1 MSSSNSSKAEP
12 DTGSLQQVVAQA
24 KDHLQGDRVS
34 IGELLDSVQN
44 RGYGPLLLIPSLISI
59 SPFGGI
65 PGVSIVTGTVI
76 SLISIQMLL
85 WSGHPWIPQKLEEF
99 TIERSR
105 FESGLKK
112 SKPWIKWI
120 DRWLTQRWTVLT
132 TGPMHYV
139 LAVLMILLSLSYY
152 PLALIPLGV
161 FLPGV
166 ANTLFA
172 LGITARD
179 GLLIV
184 FGLIVTAGAA
194 YSLMVFWPW

>member
-1 MSSSNSSKAEP
+1 MSSPNSPKAEP

-59 SPFGGI
+59 SPLGGI

-76 SLISIQMLL
+76 TLISIQMLL

-112 SKPWIKWI
+112 SKPWIQWI

-184 FGLIVTAGAA
+184 FGFIVTAGAA
-194 YSLMVFWPW
+194 YSVMIFWPW